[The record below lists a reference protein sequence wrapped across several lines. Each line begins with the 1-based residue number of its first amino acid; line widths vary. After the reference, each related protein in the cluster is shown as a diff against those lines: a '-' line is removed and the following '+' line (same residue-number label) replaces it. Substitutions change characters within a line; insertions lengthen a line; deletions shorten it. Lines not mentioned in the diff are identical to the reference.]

1 MRYEVTIVY
10 KNNSIK
16 KVFCNAETKEEVDK
30 YIKSNYNSIQYSP
43 FPLKTF
49 LYQELF

>member
-16 KVFCNAETKEEVDK
+16 KVFCN
-30 YIKSNYNSIQYSP
+30 SIQYTNIK
-43 FPLKTF
+43 PLNN
-49 LYQELF
+49 E

>member
-16 KVFCNAETKEEVDK
+16 KVFCNAETKEEVDVDLTP
-30 YIKSNYNSIQYSP
+30 IPDTELP
-43 FPLKTF
+43 F
-49 LYQELF
+49 

>member
-16 KVFCNAETKEEVDK
+16 KVFCNAETEEEVDK
-30 YIKSNYNSIQYSP
+30 YIKSNYNSIQYTNIK
-43 FPLKTF
+43 PLNN
-49 LYQELF
+49 E